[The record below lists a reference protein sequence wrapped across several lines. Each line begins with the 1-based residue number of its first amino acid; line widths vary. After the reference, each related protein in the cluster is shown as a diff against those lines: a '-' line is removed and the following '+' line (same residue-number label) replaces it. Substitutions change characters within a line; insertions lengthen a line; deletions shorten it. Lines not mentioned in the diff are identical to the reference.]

1 MTKKKVHIV
10 GGKNSFTFNACVKRY
25 PNGYE
30 FRSYSHADLVNNLLE
45 KKIPID
51 ESSVVPLWNS
61 NVGIIDIDMDR
72 RTKTSQ
78 IFLGTAGNIVDLWPE
93 QIIFELG
100 VQGNGELS
108 TNCDIYSMRLAEDQC
123 SRFLKSISVHGSD
136 RFKGDNT
143 TTDAANSFKTSAK
156 QGDGLLCGTELLNSE
171 GLTSKGNCANLYNMT
186 VFSVIN
192 SLPINREKK
201 DHGYSL
207 ACILVDLNGDTLPI
221 DFVDYWK
228 GLLSVHVAEKTEN
241 LLLEMPKIM
250 FIIRHEDAKALLL
263 LEMPSLD
270 FSENPWPAP
279 DIIEIDPSVDR
290 KSEIVS
296 CEQVGGIYE
305 SYSKTENNIFTRDF
319 KLQDNGIIFYG
330 LRDTFLWGS
339 PAINIFVHGF
349 DQNLVKEC
357 ARLQV
362 KRLIELRNYGITMS
376 PAAEEILKTFEDT
389 PGSVLLSTD
398 SQPSTV

>member
-10 GGKNSFTFNACVKRY
+10 GEKNSFTFNACVNRY

-30 FRSYSHADLVNNLLE
+30 FRSHSHADLVNNLLE

-61 NVGIIDIDMDR
+61 NVGTIDMDR

-108 TNCDIYSMRLAEDQC
+108 TNCDIYSVHVAKDQC
-123 SRFLKSISVHGSD
+123 SRFLKSISVHGSN

-156 QGDGLLCGTELLNSE
+156 QGDGLLCGNELLNSE
-171 GLTSKGNCANLYNMT
+171 RLTSKGNYANPYNMT

-201 DHGYSL
+201 GHVYSL
-207 ACILVDLNGDTLPI
+207 ACILVDLNGDTIPI

-228 GLLSVHVAEKTEN
+228 GLLPEHVAEKTEN

-305 SYSKTENNIFTRDF
+305 SYVETENNLFSRDF
-319 KLQDNGIIFYG
+319 KLQNQDIIFYG
-330 LRDTFLWGS
+330 LQDTFLWGS

-357 ARLQV
+357 ARLQIM
-362 KRLIELRNYGITMS
+362 RLIELRNYGITMS
-376 PAAEEILKTFEDT
+376 PAAEEILKRFENNL
-389 PGSVLLSTD
+389 GSVLLGPD

>member
-1 MTKKKVHIV
+1 MSSKKVHIV
-10 GGKNSFTFNACVKRY
+10 GEKNSFTFNACVKRY

-30 FRSYSHADLVNNLLE
+30 FSSHSHAVLVNNLLD
-45 KKIPID
+45 KKIPVG
-51 ESSVVPLWNS
+51 ESSIVPLWNA
-61 NVGIIDIDMDR
+61 NVGTIDMDR

-78 IFLGTAGNIVDLWPE
+78 IFMGEAGNIVDLWPE

-100 VQGNGELS
+100 VRGNGELL
-108 TNCDIYSMRLAEDQC
+108 TDCDIYSVHVAKDQC
-123 SRFLKSISVHGSD
+123 SNFLKSINVHEQLN
-136 RFKGDNT
+136 RFKGDDT
-143 TTDAANSFKTSAK
+143 TTIAANSFKTSAK
-156 QGDGLLCGTELLNSE
+156 QGDGLLCGSELLNSE
-171 GLTSKGNCANLYNMT
+171 GLTPKGNRANPYNMT
-186 VFSVIN
+186 VFSTID

-201 DHGYSL
+201 KHIYSL
-207 ACILVDLNGDTLPI
+207 GCILVDLNGDTLPI

-228 GLLSVHVAEKTEN
+228 GLLPEYVAEKNEN

-250 FIIRHEDAKALLL
+250 FIIRYEGAKALLL
-263 LEMPSLD
+263 LEMPSPD
-270 FSENPWPAP
+270 FLENPWPTP

-305 SYSKTENNIFTRDF
+305 SYVETENNLFSKDF
-319 KLQDNGIIFYG
+319 KLQNKDIIFYG
-330 LRDTFLWGS
+330 LKDTFLWGS

-362 KRLIELRNYGITMS
+362 MRLIELKNYGIAMH
-376 PAAEEILKTFEDT
+376 PDAEEILKKFEDN
-389 PGSVLLSTD
+389 PGNILLSTD
-398 SQPSTV
+398 SQPFAA